1 MLCHQSETRSGGARK
16 KLAGFYVR
24 VRVRV
29 RKKKK
34 KKKKKEKKKAF
45 SIFPLLFL
53 TRILYGA
60 ACCVDVCRDVRDCS
74 FA

>member
-1 MLCHQSETRSGGARK
+1 LSERDEDELGGARK
-16 KLAGFYVR
+16 KLAGFLFKKTLMTPE
-24 VRVRV
+24 
-29 RKKKK
+29 KKKK